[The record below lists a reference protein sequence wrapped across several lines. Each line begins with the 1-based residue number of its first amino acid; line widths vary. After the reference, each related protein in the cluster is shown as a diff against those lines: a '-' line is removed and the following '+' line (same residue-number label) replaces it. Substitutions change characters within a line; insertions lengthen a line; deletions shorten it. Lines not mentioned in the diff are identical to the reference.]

1 MNHRV
6 GHGLKIPIVYRFVG
20 HTNAVAWV
28 AKKITVEEAKLAQLL
43 EKVTW

>member
-1 MNHRV
+1 MNHRA
-6 GHGLKIPIVYRFVG
+6 GRGLIKIPVMYRFVG

-43 EKVTW
+43 DKV